1 MGHPLSLRIATTA
14 LTAVMAITLVACSK
28 QADTTGTAAPAITVG
43 TQIDDSVVT
52 TRVKTALLDHI
63 DIKGT
68 DIAVETRKGEVMLSG
83 FVANQ
88 SQIDQALTVAQGVE
102 GVTSVNNKLAIKDG
116 VAATVGTKID
126 DGVITT
132 QVKAALLADASINGL
147 DINVATRK
155 GEVQLSGFVNN
166 QGQIDRAVTVART
179 IDGVTQ
185 VTNQMSLKK

>member
-1 MGHPLSLRIATTA
+1 MNHPPGLRIVTTT
-14 LTAVMAITLVACSK
+14 LTTVMVMAMAACSP

-63 DIKGT
+63 DIKGS

-88 SQIDQALTVAQGVE
+88 GQIDQAITVTQAVE
-102 GVTSVNNKLAIKDG
+102 GVTSVNNKLAIKEG
-116 VAATVGTKID
+116 VATTVGTKID

-147 DINVATRK
+147 DISVTTRK

-166 QGQIDRAVTVART
+166 QGQIDRAIEVART
-179 IDGVTQ
+179 IDGVTEIS
-185 VTNQMSLKK
+185 NQMSLKK

>member
-1 MGHPLSLRIATTA
+1 MGHPLSLRIATTT
-14 LTAVMAITLVACSK
+14 LTAVMAITLVACSQ

-52 TRVKTALLDHI
+52 TRVKAAMLDHI

-166 QGQIDRAVTVART
+166 QGQIDRAVAVART

>member
-1 MGHPLSLRIATTA
+1 MGNPLSLRIATTT
-14 LTAVMAITLVACSK
+14 LTAVMAITLVACSEP
-28 QADTTGTAAPAITVG
+28 ADTTGTAAPAITVG

-52 TRVKTALLDHI
+52 TRVKAALLDHI
-63 DIKGT
+63 DIKGS

-88 SQIDQALTVAQGVE
+88 SQIDQAITVAQGVE

-166 QGQIDRAVTVART
+166 QGQIDRAVAVART

>member
-1 MGHPLSLRIATTA
+1 MGHPLSLRIATTT

-52 TRVKTALLDHI
+52 TRVKAALLDHI

-166 QGQIDRAVTVART
+166 QGQIDRAVAVART

>member
-1 MGHPLSLRIATTA
+1 MGHPLSLRIATTT
-14 LTAVMAITLVACSK
+14 LTAVMAITLVACSQ

-52 TRVKTALLDHI
+52 TRVKAALLDHI

-88 SQIDQALTVAQGVE
+88 SQID
-102 GVTSVNNKLAIKDG
+102 
-116 VAATVGTKID
+116 
-126 DGVITT
+126 
-132 QVKAALLADASINGL
+132 
-147 DINVATRK
+147 
-155 GEVQLSGFVNN
+155 
-166 QGQIDRAVTVART
+166 RAVAVART

>member
-1 MGHPLSLRIATTA
+1 MGNPLSLRIATTT

-28 QADTTGTAAPAITVG
+28 QTDTTGTAAPAITVG

-52 TRVKTALLDHI
+52 TRVKTALLDQI
-63 DIKGT
+63 DIKGS

-88 SQIDQALTVAQGVE
+88 SQIDQAITVAQGVE

-166 QGQIDRAVTVART
+166 QGQIDRALAVART

>member
-68 DIAVETRKGEVMLSG
+68 DIAVETRKGEVMLSD